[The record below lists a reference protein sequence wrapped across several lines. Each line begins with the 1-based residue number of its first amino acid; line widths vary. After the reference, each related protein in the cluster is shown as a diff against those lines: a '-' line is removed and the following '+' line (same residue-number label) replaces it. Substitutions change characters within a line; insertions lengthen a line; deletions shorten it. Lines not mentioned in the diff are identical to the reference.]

1 MNATRELFPLVG
13 VDIALFSVDQSRLQ
27 VLLVKRAEEPAAKQ
41 WALPGGIL
49 KPHLDDS
56 LEAAARRVLAHK
68 VSVELPLVEEVCT
81 FSGPDRDPRGWSLS
95 VLFYSLLPR
104 DQVNA
109 LVRNKVEAL
118 EWVDASSPGHRL
130 AFDHAQHLTA
140 AVAKI
145 RAKVE
150 AGTLPLHLLPEKF
163 TLTQLQRTMEA
174 ILGRELDKSSFRRQL
189 KSSSDLVELDEYE
202 RGAQRPAQL
211 FRASDGFLF

>member
-118 EWVDASSPGHRL
+118 EWVDASAPGHRL

-145 RAKVE
+145 RAKVD

-163 TLTQLQRTMEA
+163 TLTQLQRTIEA

>member
-68 VSVELPLVEEVCT
+68 VSVELPLVKEVCT